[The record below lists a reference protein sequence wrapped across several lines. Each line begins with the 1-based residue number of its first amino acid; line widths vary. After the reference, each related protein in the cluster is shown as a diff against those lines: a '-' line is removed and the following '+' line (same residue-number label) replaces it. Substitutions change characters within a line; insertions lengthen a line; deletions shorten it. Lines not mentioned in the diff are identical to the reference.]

1 MIVTTTTT
9 LGDQDI
15 VETIGMV
22 RGTKTW
28 SRRMVKS
35 FAGGIRTIEQTGM
48 LDFQKA
54 LESIKA
60 EALEAMIE
68 NAGGAGASAV
78 IGLQETITEVTSG
91 TFMVTVTGTA
101 VVCQPKQKEIAK
113 VETALENAN
122 DNFEDLFKLYG
133 QPQMVANGSAYCH

>member
-28 SRRMVKS
+28 SRRIVKS
-35 FAGGIRTIEQTGM
+35 FSGGIRTVEQTGM

-60 EALEAMIE
+60 EAMAEMIK
-68 NAGGAGASAV
+68 NAGGAGATAV
-78 IGLQETITEVTSG
+78 IGMQETISEVTSG
-91 TFMVTVTGTA
+91 CFMISVTGTA
-101 VVCQPKQKEIAK
+101 VVCQPKQQTVAK
-113 VETALENAN
+113 VETAQESAN